1 MLFKLEVVTIVLQ
14 PIVPVLLRFPLIVSK
29 YIHLF
34 ALLQIFP
41 LLMQQFSS
49 EKQAAYVWQFIC
61 SIPVTLLEDFLPW
74 ILSFLSSE
82 ERVEFMH
89 CIDKVVPKEKL
100 LQEVNSDW
108 SSQ

>member
-1 MLFKLEVVTIVLQ
+1 M
-14 PIVPVLLRFPLIVSK
+14 SK

-34 ALLQIFP
+34 ALNVWANTFYDHNYYVQIFP
-41 LLMQQFSS
+41 LLMQQFSL
-49 EKQAAYVWQFIC
+49 EKQAAYVWQFMC

-74 ILSFLSSE
+74 ILSFLSSQE
-82 ERVEFMH
+82 QVEFMH
-89 CIDKVVPKEKL
+89 CIEKVVPKEKL